1 MCPEPAWSYGVC
13 ACCGV
18 RLLAATAIEYRLLI
32 SHAAYARG
40 DCSACKGERASCS
53 SNYHGQRERVAGGGE
68 LAAVLFRTGYVGV
81 CAGPGAGFS
90 AFAGA
95 FTGVAIALR
104 GSGLVSVR

>member
-13 ACCGV
+13 ACRG
-18 RLLAATAIEYRLLI
+18 LHLQSAAVFGCRLLI
-32 SHAAYARG
+32 SLAAYARG

-53 SNYHGQRERVAGGGE
+53 GNHHGQRERVAGGGE
-68 LAAVLFRTGYVGV
+68 LAAVLFRTGCIGV
-81 CAGPGAGFS
+81 FAGPGAVS